1 MVSLSRRALVFDLCN
16 RCAASISDDLLI
28 ARINRL
34 QRTTLSVVAKAQRGE
49 LRDGAAGVDPHAAQS
64 EHAMIGERVAFAH
77 VVAQKL
83 ASKIAVRKYALNKKE
98 P

>member
-1 MVSLSRRALVFDLCN
+1 
-16 RCAASISDDLLI
+16 
-28 ARINRL
+28 
-34 QRTTLSVVAKAQRGE
+34 
-49 LRDGAAGVDPHAAQS
+49 
-64 EHAMIGERVAFAH
+64 MIGERVAFAH